1 MNSERNTLLVIAGP
15 TASGKTDLAVELA
28 LRLHAPI
35 LSADSRQVFRGM
47 PIGTAQPSPEQ
58 LAAVRHYFVADRDV
72 TEDFNAG
79 IFERE
84 ALELLEQLFV
94 EHEYVVV
101 VGGSGL
107 YIDALCYGLDALPT
121 ADPELRL
128 ELAERLETAGLE
140 SLAEELRVLDPQT
153 YATIDRNNP
162 ARVMRALEVCRQT
175 GRPFSE
181 QRIGTRKQRPFRI
194 VKVAIETPRDELY
207 ARIDLRVDRM
217 MESGLESEV
226 RAMLPWRHLNSL
238 QTVGYKEMFEYF
250 DGTITRERAVELIK
264 RNSRRYAKRQMTW
277 LRRDADIHWV
287 TRRDAD
293 LVENLCRK
301 NLQEQK

>member
-84 ALELLEQLFV
+84 ALELLGQLFV

-217 MESGLESEV
+217 MESGLESEA
-226 RAMLPWRHLNSL
+226 RAMLPWRHMNSL